1 MPKKHDPKKREK
13 ERKRGVTMFQKKERE
28 RDDTREREPMP

>member
-13 ERKRGVTMFQKKERE
+13 KGVTMSQKKKERE
-28 RDDTREREPMP
+28 RQG

>member
-13 ERKRGVTMFQKKERE
+13 KGVTMSQKRERE
-28 RDDTREREPMP
+28 REREKLG